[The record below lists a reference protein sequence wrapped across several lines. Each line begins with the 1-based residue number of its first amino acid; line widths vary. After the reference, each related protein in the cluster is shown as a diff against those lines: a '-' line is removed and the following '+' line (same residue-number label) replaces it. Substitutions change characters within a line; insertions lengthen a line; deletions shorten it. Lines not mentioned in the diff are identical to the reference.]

1 LHLLFCFYKKI
12 ITVIVIPII
21 IIIIIRFVQ
30 CHKVITSEALE
41 LGSVLV
47 SRGRRETLGK
57 EECL

>member
-21 IIIIIRFVQ
+21 IIIRFVQ
-30 CHKVITSEALE
+30 CHKVITSEALG

>member
-21 IIIIIRFVQ
+21 IIIIRFVQ
-30 CHKVITSEALE
+30 CHKVITSEALG